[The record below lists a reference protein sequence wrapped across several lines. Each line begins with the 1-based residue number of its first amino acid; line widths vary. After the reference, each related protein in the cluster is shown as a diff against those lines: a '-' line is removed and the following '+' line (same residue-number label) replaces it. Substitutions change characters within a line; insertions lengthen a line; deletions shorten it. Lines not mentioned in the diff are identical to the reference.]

1 MMKMDDVIRAWK
13 DADFR
18 ESLSPEQKAA
28 LPDHPAGAL
37 AAMSPEELAQVSG
50 GTWTVITTSSWVCGV
65 IATVTFCNELTKIV
79 DDIPAPSGGG
89 SGGKAYCFTA
99 GTPVQVS
106 GGTRAIETLGYGD
119 RILAFDAA
127 AGQVR
132 EARVAGLD
140 IHDVSSPLLSLRTGG
155 ERIEVTPGHRFHG
168 RDGWLPV
175 ESLGG
180 ESRCLDLREKATPVA
195 LQGVRLA
202 KGARVYNVRV
212 EGLGSYFVGNA
223 GLLVRDC

>member
-1 MMKMDDVIRAWK
+1 MMKMEDVIRAWK

-28 LPDHPAGAL
+28 LPDHPAGVL

-50 GTWTVITTSSWVCGV
+50 GGITVSSWVCGV
-65 IATVTFCNELTKIV
+65 IVSVTVCDELV
-79 DDIPAPSGGG
+79 EFFNNPPEGGG
-89 SGGKAYCFTA
+89 SGGKGYCFTA
-99 GTPVQVS
+99 GTPVQVP
-106 GGTRAIETLGYGD
+106 GGARAIETLAYGD

-140 IHDVSSPLLSLRTGG
+140 VHDVTSPLLSLRTSG

-180 ESRCLDLREKATPVA
+180 EGRCLDLREKATPVA
-195 LQGVRLA
+195 LQGARLA
-202 KGARVYNVRV
+202 EGARVYNVRV